1 MLHIFLVF
9 FRCLG
14 EDGNTLFQ
22 FCFMVHQEARR
33 QRAQAAA
40 AQQEAQ
46 RQRAIQKAQEE
57 ATLVAQIDAQNT
69 LASAARKDRR
79 KGAGSA
85 PSQPSHPAEEV
96 EGAVV
101 EVEEAELSK
110 AQKRRER
117 QRANRAAAAQRKD
130 LQREK
135 IAKEQFLRETA
146 QGFTE
151 RQMPLEPTASNCKE
165 RKSKPTQAK
174 DFAENEL
181 AEDLLI
187 GLWQAKLRD
196 PGRDMSA
203 GRAVPLI
210 CWLS

>member
-9 FRCLG
+9 FSCLG
-14 EDGNTLFQ
+14 EDGNALFQ

-57 ATLVAQIDAQNT
+57 AKLVAQIDAQNT

-96 EGAVV
+96 EGAIV

-117 QRANRAAAAQRKD
+117 QRANRAAAAQRQD

-135 IAKEQFLRETA
+135 IAKEQFLCETA
-146 QGFTE
+146 RFL
-151 RQMPLEPTASNCKE
+151 PLC
-165 RKSKPTQAK
+165 
-174 DFAENEL
+174 F
-181 AEDLLI
+181 
-187 GLWQAKLRD
+187 
-196 PGRDMSA
+196 
-203 GRAVPLI
+203 
-210 CWLS
+210 WL